1 MGHRVSTPRHDACTR
16 VLSLAIILALA
27 SSASAS
33 ASASRPSSC
42 CGCFISSQQPS
53 RNYTPLHATLNS
65 ILTSSTVP
73 PPNSRLGRLQNRQS
87 SSTIQPSSSAL
98 QRREPPGTKRSQRIA
113 SGKTKAVGNHRRTDL
128 RYAMHHNAH
137 YYSEESS
144 SNMIDDDEDSLA
156 ITKVTAQYF
165 NDKQGNHTHDMQNIS
180 TNKSASYRR
189 GQRAKMIR
197 FLDRRFGRLHLKSSK
212 DFNSSSSSNN
222 NNSNSRRKD
231 YERRKAAWAAK
242 YTSVSTLRKSFGT
255 NRNRLWGDFNP
266 TTTRRLY
273 HTLLPRAL
281 LELRGLRDGL
291 LSNTM
296 KENDNGEKDGK
307 KRRQQKRKNTYND
320 DKNLDDSIDS
330 TSVGEDNYLQQ
341 ELKELAPLA
350 YQARLAAK
358 KYARERSRLPGRLG
372 SMLYDGY
379 RSWRRYG
386 KWKSTGMTWE
396 QVWNKYEDQVLREAM
411 EELEDASAK
420 KANEILSESSSSS
433 SSAVDSDND
442 DIEGMDTSALPKVG
456 GEDLDDEELTARIC
470 LRILE
475 RSVVTN
481 KSIDKLFL
489 RRLAEEEDSDE
500 DEEADT
506 VVEDSHKRRQR
517 RLRRREKKI
526 QADLYAIEK
535 KFDDD
540 IRELLKYSNLATK
553 EGEERRRKR
562 KRGAFF
568 WQNKATVS
576 TNDNSS
582 SALTDDEK
590 ALLDNVLV
598 EGGEEYVSNVGD
610 IEGTT
615 RVAFDQNEES
625 SDTQTAVNSVEKVT
639 ADMMSAKLEDTDV
652 IKKDGPASSSSVDT
666 SVADN
671 IRDDTKLRKLAI
683 HEVFALRLLATT
695 KQRLSLLQAL
705 PQLGTADAE
714 PSDNTKDTS
723 DMKE

>member
-16 VLSLAIILALA
+16 VTSLAILFAVA
-27 SSASAS
+27 SSVSASA

-42 CGCFISSQQPS
+42 CGCFISPQQPS
-53 RNYTPLHATLNS
+53 RQHDTPLLHATLNS

-87 SSTIQPSSSAL
+87 SSSTVPAL

-113 SGKTKAVGNHRRTDL
+113 SGKQKAVDNHRRTDL
-128 RYAMHHNAH
+128 RYAHSAH

-144 SNMIDDDEDSLA
+144 SNMIDDEDPLA
-156 ITKVTAQYF
+156 ITKYF
-165 NDKQGNHTHDMQNIS
+165 NKQGNHTRDMQ
-180 TNKSASYRR
+180 NKSASYRR
-189 GQRAKMIR
+189 GQRAKMIS
-197 FLDRRFGRLHLKSSK
+197 FLDRRFARLHLKSSK
-212 DFNSSSSSNN
+212 DSNSSSNN
-222 NNSNSRRKD
+222 TSSNSRKD

-242 YTSVSTLRKSFGT
+242 YTSVSTLRKSFGS

-296 KENDNGEKDGK
+296 KETGEDGEKDGK
-307 KRRQQKRKNTYND
+307 KGKQQKTRNGTSNE
-320 DKNLDDSIDS
+320 DKRIEDSIDTS
-330 TSVGEDNYLQQ
+330 SVGEDNYLQQ

-358 KYARERSRLPGRLG
+358 KYARERSQLPGRLG

-420 KANEILSESSSSS
+420 EANAILSESSTFESS
-433 SSAVDSDND
+433 ND
-442 DIEGMDTSALPKVG
+442 GIEGMDTSTSPKAG

-500 DEEADT
+500 DEETDT
-506 VVEDSHKRRQR
+506 VVEASQHKRRQQRQR

-568 WQNKATVS
+568 WQNKSTVS

-590 ALLDNVLV
+590 SLLDNVLV
-598 EGGEEYVSNVGD
+598 EGGEEYVSNVAD
-610 IEGTT
+610 NEGKT
-615 RVAFDQNEES
+615 RVEFDQSDKS
-625 SDTQTAVNSVEKVT
+625 SDAQTAVESVEKLT
-639 ADMMSAKLEDTDV
+639 ADMMSAKLNLEDVEGTSE
-652 IKKDGPASSSSVDT
+652 DGPASPVGT
-666 SVADN
+666 STTDN
-671 IRDDTKLRKLAI
+671 TRDATKLRKLAI

-705 PQLGTADAE
+705 PQLGTTDAD
-714 PSDNTKDTS
+714 PSDNTEDTS
-723 DMKE
+723 ENKE